1 VLGDSPVA
9 VPPDV
14 ALPAASSPL
23 LSLAALLIF
32 FCLLLLLYV
41 IRTHAPGDP
50 PPVPHDA
57 LPAGAYRA
65 PSAALGVGGGPA
77 AAGDA
82 AGAHAGAAGAYAGA
96 STLRSQAA
104 SAAADA
110 PATPFTGFAACLAE
124 MREENRKWVCPA
136 SGADWKAYNAKPET
150 QALIAAAGG
159 VTPTMSAFMSVYEA
173 EAWGCGS
180 GHGSSINLAARTICN
195 LASMLPELLNVTLL
209 VDCPCGD
216 QQWAPHL
223 RARLPRHIKYLG
235 VDAMPGVVQRNR
247 ELFQEPGRVEFVLGE
262 LAGDSVFDVIRKR
275 SALWQPGD
283 RVAVL
288 SRHVLEHNTY
298 AVDAA
303 YIRALRA
310 SGAEYFVGTS
320 MMGVENSGGSGNI
333 LGGYHGI
340 DFHAPPW
347 NWRRGIVTW
356 QETDLDYDAGGTLI
370 EAWQVATLPDPVG
383 VV

>member
-1 VLGDSPVA
+1 MGV
-9 VPPDV
+9 
-14 ALPAASSPL
+14 
-23 LSLAALLIF
+23 F
-32 FCLLLLLYV
+32 LLLLHFV
-41 IRTHAPGDP
+41 THLHASDNP
-50 PPVPHDA
+50 PRVSHGV
-57 LPAGAYRA
+57 LPAGFYRGA
-65 PSAALGVGGGPA
+65 SPSAAP
-77 AAGDA
+77 
-82 AGAHAGAAGAYAGA
+82 AGAHAGA
-96 STLRSQAA
+96 SSLRAQAA
-104 SAAADA
+104 ASAADA
-110 PATPFTGFAACLAE
+110 PATPFSSFAACLSE
-124 MREENRKWVCPA
+124 MREEHRKWVCPT
-136 SGADWKAYNAKPET
+136 SGKVWAAYNAKPET
-150 QALIAAAGG
+150 QALVAAAGG
-159 VTPTMSAFMSVYEA
+159 LSPTMRAFMSVYEE

-180 GHGSSINLAARTICN
+180 GHGSSINLAARTLCN
-195 LASMLPELLNVTLL
+195 LASMLPSLLNVTLL
-209 VDCPCGD
+209 VDFPCGD

-223 RARLPRHIKYLG
+223 RSRLPRHIKYLG

-247 ELFQEPGRVEFVLGE
+247 ELFQEPGRVEFVIGE

-320 MMGVENSGGSGNI
+320 VMGVDNNGGSANV
-333 LGGYHGI
+333 LGDYHGI

-356 QETDLDYDAGGTLI
+356 QETDMDFDAGVTFI
-370 EAWQVATLPDPVG
+370 EVWQLATLPDPPTG
-383 VV
+383 M